1 MLLFLSE
8 MVVGLS
14 RNTTISKIKCVG
26 GRIVRGICV
35 CPRGVKQVNGVCIY
49 AKAVSCRGGRIVNN
63 ICKCPPKSRYIKGGC
78 EKIN

>member
-1 MLLFLSE
+1 MLLLLSE

-26 GRIVRGICV
+26 GRIERGSCF
-35 CPRGVKQVNGVCIY
+35 CPSGLKKVNGVCIKVKV
-49 AKAVSCRGGRIVNN
+49 ASCMGGRIVNN
-63 ICKCPPKSRYIKGGC
+63 ICKCPPQSRYIKGGC